1 MLDLTEATVAA
12 CFASI
17 RPPARQNNWP
27 PAIRPIERAPAV
39 ERLLEALA
47 AALSEI
53 AEQDPASLPAA
64 LAADSLRRDLQ
75 TVVAQLGAA
84 RLLSIADWIKAS
96 QPAAAQILAQ
106 LSRGQTADATA
117 IRSSL
122 RALTTRATLTRM
134 FSLDRV
140 TDLQSCAEEAANPED
155 II

>member
-12 CFASI
+12 WLAPI
-17 RPPARQNNWP
+17 RPPARQNSWP
-27 PAIRPIERAPAV
+27 PAIRSIERAPAV

-53 AEQDPASLPAA
+53 AEQDPACLQAA
-64 LAADSLRRDLQ
+64 LAADPLRRDLQ

-84 RLLSIADWIKAS
+84 RLLRIADWITAT
-96 QPAAAQILAQ
+96 QPAADQILTQ
-106 LSRGQTADATA
+106 LSRGQTSDART
-117 IRSSL
+117 IRSSM
-122 RALTTRATLTRM
+122 RALTARATLTRM

-155 II
+155 SI

>member
-39 ERLLEALA
+39 EPLLDALG

-53 AEQDPASLPAA
+53 AEQDPACLPAA

-122 RALTTRATLTRM
+122 RALTARATLTRM

-140 TDLQSCAEEAANPED
+140 TGLQSCAEEAANPED